1 MYRNPGFWRIVIVL
15 LLSACGGGGG
25 GGGGGM
31 GIPGA
36 MLTSISPSRVPAG
49 SPTFTLTIN
58 GSGFVAGGTVS
69 WNGSGLGPYTLVSST
84 QVTIQVPAA
93 DVTTAG
99 TMGSIVVSIPT
110 PKTNPSNALAFT
122 VSAFTSSACMLFGP
136 YDFVFTGFDASGPV
150 TIGGNFGVDAGGN
163 VTGEDDFK
171 NTTATRAAEAIT
183 GGSCKNDPAIAN
195 QGTLTLTTAA
205 GTSTYSFVTQA
216 SAPSGKGRLAAT
228 SGPNGLLGSGRF
240 AFAPPSGF
248 FSGDYAFAMT
258 GGDGSG
264 GQMSL
269 AGRFTD
275 SNNNQFN
282 TPGTLSGGVGDIN
295 DAGAVSAGVAITGTV
310 GVPDAFGRSA
320 ATFHLGPNTTFQ
332 IAFYVLSSSG
342 GFAVDVDS
350 GAGTPVLGG
359 LVSVQANPGLY
370 SNGYLAAP
378 VVLSTWGTAAGP
390 PATSVT
396 SVGLLTPGI
405 GPASGTFTLVLDQM
419 ISGAPNL
426 NQSLAGGSY
435 SIAANG
441 RATMSFKSGAT
452 TYNYV
457 LYLDNFNDGYIVA
470 ASGPTADFGFFE
482 AQVNS
487 VLGNGTLAA
496 GTWFP
501 PESGSPNTT
510 VQLAFNNGAITG
522 TSSAG
527 ALTGN
532 YLVTAGRGTA
542 TLNQP
547 VFGSLGVVFY
557 VIGAGSVEIMGS
569 DSGTT
574 ADAIAFLHS

>member
-216 SAPSGKGRLAAT
+216 SAPGGKGRLAAT

-426 NQSLAGGSY
+426 NQSLAGGSRRELFHRRQRAGNDVLQVRCNHLQLRAVPGQLQRRLHRGRIGPHGRFRLLRGAGELGAGQRHARGRDVVSAGVGFPEY
-435 SIAANG
+435 D
-441 RATMSFKSGAT
+441 RATSVQQRRHHGHLFRRGSHRELPGDGGPGHGHVESTGLRQSRRGLLRHRRRKRG
-452 TYNYV
+452 
-457 LYLDNFNDGYIVA
+457 DHGQRQRND
-470 ASGPTADFGFFE
+470 
-482 AQVNS
+482 
-487 VLGNGTLAA
+487 
-496 GTWFP
+496 
-501 PESGSPNTT
+501 
-510 VQLAFNNGAITG
+510 
-522 TSSAG
+522 
-527 ALTGN
+527 
-532 YLVTAGRGTA
+532 R
-542 TLNQP
+542 
-547 VFGSLGVVFY
+547 
-557 VIGAGSVEIMGS
+557 
-569 DSGTT
+569 
-574 ADAIAFLHS
+574 